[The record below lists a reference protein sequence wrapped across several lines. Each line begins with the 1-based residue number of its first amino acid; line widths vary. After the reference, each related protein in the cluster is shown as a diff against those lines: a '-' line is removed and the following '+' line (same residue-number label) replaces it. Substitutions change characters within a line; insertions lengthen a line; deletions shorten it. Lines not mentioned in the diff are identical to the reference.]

1 MQRPCG
7 EIVPGL
13 AMGLEGFPGEQRAG
27 SKGESEEGEGPNFAG
42 PWGSSYGF
50 WYLCQEKWKPVESF
64 ERSDMIGQA
73 F

>member
-27 SKGESEEGEGPNFAG
+27 SKGESEEEGRAKLCRAL
-42 PWGSSYGF
+42 GF
-50 WYLCQEKWKPVESF
+50 ILWVLVFMPREMEASGKF
-64 ERSDMIGQA
+64 
-73 F
+73 